1 MRGIA
6 LAAVIAAVAL
16 GACSSPPS
24 NAPRS
29 CPNSASEVASARP
42 PAPASPLPK
51 QSIDPNIDNGQQI
64 LITGH
69 KFIPHWLVSIVDEDV
84 VWWNQ
89 TSKVQRIRFQNG
101 TVDSGPIK
109 PGGSFSYRPT
119 DSVSI
124 PYASVTD
131 PHAKGVIQVEPFLDP
146 GETPF
151 KCPPSP

>member
-1 MRGIA
+1 MVALVA
-6 LAAVIAAVAL
+6 LA
-16 GACSSPPS
+16 GCNSSS

-29 CPNSASEVASARP
+29 CPRAAGITPRVA
-42 PAPASPLPK
+42 APTSPTPTG
-51 QSIDPNIDNGQQI
+51 SIDPNIDNGQQI

-69 KFIPHWLVSIVDEDV
+69 GFLPHWLVSIVDEDV

-89 TSKVQRIRFQNG
+89 TSRTQRIRFENG

-109 PGGSFSYRPT
+109 PGDSFAYKPS

-124 PYASVTD
+124 PYASVAD
-131 PHAKGVIQVEPFLDP
+131 PHQKGVIQVEPFLDP

>member
-1 MRGIA
+1 MKA
-6 LAAVIAAVAL
+6 LVLAAVLVGVPL
-16 GACSSPPS
+16 TACHSSS

-29 CPNSASEVASARP
+29 CPQAANATPAASVP
-42 PAPASPLPK
+42 TSPIPK
-51 QSIDPNIDNGQQI
+51 SSIDPNIDNGQQI
-64 LITGH
+64 LITAH

-89 TSKVQRIRFQNG
+89 TSKVQRIRFANG

-109 PGGSFSYRPT
+109 PGDSFSFKPS

-124 PYASVTD
+124 PYASVTN

>member
-1 MRGIA
+1 MKG
-6 LAAVIAAVAL
+6 LVLVAVIATVAL
-16 GACSSPPS
+16 VGCHSSPS
-24 NAPRS
+24 NAPES
-29 CPNSASEVASARP
+29 CPQAAK
-42 PAPASPLPK
+42 ASPAASVPTSPVPK
-51 QSIDPNIDNGQQI
+51 SSIDPNIDNGQQI

-69 KFIPHWLVSIVDEDV
+69 GFLPHWLVSIVDEDV

-89 TSKVQRIRFQNG
+89 TSRVQRIRFENG

-109 PGGSFSYRPT
+109 PGDSFSYKPS

-124 PYASVTD
+124 PYASVTN
-131 PHAKGVIQVEPFLDP
+131 PHVKGVIQVEPFLDP

>member
-1 MRGIA
+1 M
-6 LAAVIAAVAL
+6 VAL
-16 GACSSPPS
+16 TACHAPPHASSH
-24 NAPRS
+24 APLRG
-29 CPNSASEVASARP
+29 CPQAANRTPDV
-42 PAPASPLPK
+42 PATSPEPR
-51 QSIDPNIDNGQQI
+51 QSIDPNFDNGQEI

-69 KFIPHWLVSIVDEDV
+69 TFIPHWLVSIVDEDI

-89 TSKVQRIRFQNG
+89 TSRVQRIRFENG

-109 PGGSFSYRPT
+109 PGESFSYKPS

-124 PYASVTD
+124 PYASATD
-131 PHAKGVIQVEPFLDP
+131 PHMSGVIQVEPFLDP